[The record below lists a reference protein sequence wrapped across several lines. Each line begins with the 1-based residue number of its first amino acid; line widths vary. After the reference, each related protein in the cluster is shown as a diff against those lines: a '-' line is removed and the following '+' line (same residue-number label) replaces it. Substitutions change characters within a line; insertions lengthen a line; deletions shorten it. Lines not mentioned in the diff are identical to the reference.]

1 MIGVI
6 PGKTTS
12 NLSGSDKREL
22 LRITQSLQSRIRQA
36 ALKPL
41 NIVKKINN
49 WPENIVFAVSDTI
62 LTTLDQ
68 GKEVQEITTS

>member
-22 LRITQSLQSRIRQA
+22 LRITQSLQTRIRQA

-41 NIVKKINN
+41 NIVKKINK
-49 WPENIVFAVSDTI
+49 WPKEVVFAVNDII
-62 LTTLDQ
+62 LTTLDN
-68 GKEVQEITTS
+68 GKETEEMTTL